1 MQYHDDGRG
10 GYTVSYDEQDT
21 ERFAR
26 RWPGSTVR
34 GSGKFELASNGDLVG
49 WDGDSAG
56 EGYGEDWLAFS
67 HDCQMYGMLCMH
79 GMLCREPAAGE
90 GGDK

>member
-49 WDGDSAG
+49 WDGDPAR
-56 EGYGEDWLAFS
+56 EGYGDGEDWLAFS
-67 HDCQMYGMLCMH
+67 HECQMYGMLC
-79 GMLCREPAAGE
+79 REPAEGE